1 MKLAE
6 AILKNERTKEL
17 NRSKALVEIKLK
29 ELVSKQ
35 SDWVTTTMHKSGVAI
50 SVVLPK
56 SLILSILVKHLAS
69 NSVLRESVAKKLL
82 ELDSYAN
89 ADGKGLAI
97 TGGVLSALGSVLS
110 GIGRS
115 QNYSTDQNRELQ
127 MEKMR
132 MEQRM
137 EDERRRRRNTGL
149 FVGIGLVVVIG
160 IVIAVKSSKAKE
172 VAKLK
177 TA

>member
-1 MKLAE
+1 MRLAE
-6 AILKNERTKEL
+6 AILNNERTKQL
-17 NRSKALVEIKLK
+17 NRSKTLVATKLK
-29 ELVSKQ
+29 ELVNKQ
-35 SDWVTTTMHKSGVAI
+35 SEWVTKTLHESGVAI

-56 SLILSILVKHLAS
+56 SLVLSILVKHLSS

-149 FVGIGLVVVIG
+149 FIGIGVVVVIG
-160 IVIAVKSSKAKE
+160 IVIAVKSAKAKDA
-172 VAKLK
+172 AKLK